1 MALNNLQ
8 IKVYPETEQ
17 DFNTLMA
24 ESDSSTKGKFLEL
37 LIENYKNPKV
47 KNVFQDTPETR
58 KRIEELENEV
68 EELLR
73 ERDHNANTDAMTSNE
88 LSIYRQSFNEMK
100 TVFAPYL
107 EICKRDNLAQDY
119 NSMFSLMLKILQSIP
134 VKGPRLFVLTP
145 EDIQYLKNQPAE

>member
-17 DFNTLMA
+17 DFNTLMT

-73 ERDHNANTDAMTSNE
+73 ERDIKDNREATVTNE
-88 LSIYRQSFNEMK
+88 LTTLRNFFNEIN
-100 TVFAPYL
+100 TIFRPYL
-107 EICKRDNLAQDY
+107 LICQREKWVEDFPGL
-119 NSMFSLMLKILQSIP
+119 FKLMLNELHKGQAFIL
-134 VKGPRLFVLTP
+134 GPNDLNY
-145 EDIQYLKNQPAE
+145 IKNYREE